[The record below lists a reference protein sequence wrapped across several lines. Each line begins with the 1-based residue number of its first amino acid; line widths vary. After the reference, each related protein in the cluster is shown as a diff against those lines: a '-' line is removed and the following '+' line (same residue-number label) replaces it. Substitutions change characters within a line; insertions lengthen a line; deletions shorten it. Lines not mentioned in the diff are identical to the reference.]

1 MLERIMKFL
10 LSAIVLA
17 GLVLATARAE
27 EAAYPVFPLQQAP
40 AMDGKWNGPAW
51 EDIPEATGFLNIK
64 SGGLIS
70 MRQTSFKMGWYG
82 SDLYL
87 AVRCEEP
94 EPDKVNQNNKDAR
107 IVAGENVLHC

>member
-1 MLERIMKFL
+1 MKL
-10 LSAIVLA
+10 LSSAIVMSWV
-17 GLVLATARAE
+17 VLATVNAE

-51 EDIPEATGFLNIK
+51 ENIPEAAGFLSLK
-64 SGGLIS
+64 TGGLIS
-70 MRQTSFKMGWYG
+70 ARQTSFKMGWYG